1 MSDHERIKSEAVQA
15 CCEAM
20 WDRRERGDLPP
31 AGELARMLAVAVADD
46 VATHRRYDP
55 EADQRVAWART
66 LIRELRR
73 QPERRPQA
81 DGDSEAI
88 AAWLLDR
95 MPKRQGKDLALA
107 DF

>member
-1 MSDHERIKSEAVQA
+1 MSDQHGIKSESVQA
-15 CCEAM
+15 CCVAL
-20 WDRRERGDLPP
+20 WDGRQRGDLGP
-31 AGELARMLAVAVADD
+31 AEELARQLAVAVAED
-46 VATHRRYDP
+46 VAVIRRYDP

-66 LIRELRR
+66 LIRELRLR
-73 QPERRPQA
+73 PNRRPQA

-95 MPKRQGKDLALA
+95 MPQRQGRDLALA